1 MQTNFINQIRTQ
13 LRFLTNFDIK
23 NGMRN
28 IYDDFTYI
36 HAELNKLI
44 DVGI

>member
-13 LRFLTNFDIK
+13 LRLLTNFDIK

-28 IYDDFTYI
+28 IYDDFT
-36 HAELNKLI
+36 HTCWT
-44 DVGI
+44 